1 MCACDPVV
9 RSVLVYGSCEEWIS
23 VVADSL
29 RTNGFYDV
37 VVDMPSQRLT
47 AAYFGGS
54 ASVTLSPSDDGLEA
68 LILVSVVPYSV
79 GGGLPC

>member
-1 MCACDPVV
+1 MVV
-9 RSVLVYGSCEEWIS
+9 RSVLVSGSCNDWLP

-29 RTNGFYDV
+29 RSNGFYDV

-54 ASVTLSPSDDGLEA
+54 AFVTLSPSDDGLEA

-79 GGGLPC
+79 GGDLPC